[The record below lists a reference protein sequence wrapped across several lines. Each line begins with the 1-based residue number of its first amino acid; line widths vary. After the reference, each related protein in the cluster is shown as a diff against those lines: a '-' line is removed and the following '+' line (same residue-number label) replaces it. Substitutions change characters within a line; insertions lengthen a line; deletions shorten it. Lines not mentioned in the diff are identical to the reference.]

1 MASIPSD
8 RTDEFDLSVRYFV
21 PPLLA
26 LPGYAIAVITHEP
39 GRWMDHRRR
48 LPQMNALLVTGA
60 LVVAA
65 LLVRALLILVYA
77 NSSAYNVQRRLRQFA
92 KR

>member
-1 MASIPSD
+1 MI
-8 RTDEFDLSVRYFV
+8 
-21 PPLLA
+21 
-26 LPGYAIAVITHEP
+26 
-39 GRWMDHRRR
+39 
-48 LPQMNALLVTGA
+48 ALLVTGA
-60 LVVAA
+60 LVAA

>member
-1 MASIPSD
+1 MI
-8 RTDEFDLSVRYFV
+8 V
-21 PPLLA
+21 
-26 LPGYAIAVITHEP
+26 
-39 GRWMDHRRR
+39 
-48 LPQMNALLVTGA
+48 LLVTGA

-65 LLVRALLILVYA
+65 LLVRGLLVLAYA